1 MLVRTRA
8 RAATIKIE
16 IAARLLVRGV
26 LASSWLRLRANSGVF
41 RKRQSVRR
49 AAELQIK
56 DRLRLVRHIVK
67 LEEQAM
73 LLVCAR

>member
-1 MLVRTRA
+1 MGAPTTAIVKKLERLEASLERELV
-8 RAATIKIE
+8 
-16 IAARLLVRGV
+16 
-26 LASSWLRLRANSGVF
+26 SSANKTNHLGSC
-41 RKRQSVRR
+41 KQT
-49 AAELQIK
+49 K